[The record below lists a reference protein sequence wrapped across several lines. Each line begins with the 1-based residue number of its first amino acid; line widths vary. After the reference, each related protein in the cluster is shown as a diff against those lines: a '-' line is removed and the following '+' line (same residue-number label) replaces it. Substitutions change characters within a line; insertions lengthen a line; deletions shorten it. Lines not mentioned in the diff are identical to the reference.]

1 MRRYGQRGEGQ
12 AGCIFGLIILLIG
25 IFIAY
30 KLIPVKVKAAEL
42 RQVVVD
48 EAKMAGS
55 RSDQRIADNILR
67 KAAELNLPVGKEDV
81 NVVRVA
87 QNIKVD
93 VEYVV
98 PVDFP
103 GYVYQWKFHHHAEN
117 PIF

>member
-30 KLIPVKVKAAEL
+30 KLIPVKVKAADL
-42 RQVVVD
+42 RQTVVD

-55 RSDQRIADNILR
+55 RGDDRILRNILR
-67 KAAELNLPVGKEDV
+67 KAEDLRLPVTEN
-81 NVVRVA
+81 NVKIERRY
-87 QNIKVD
+87 QNISID

-98 PVDFP
+98 PVEFP
-103 GYVYQWKFHHHAEN
+103 GYTHMWKFHHHADN

>member
-30 KLIPVKVKAAEL
+30 KLIPVKVRAAEL
-42 RQVVVD
+42 RQTVVD

-55 RSDQRIADNILR
+55 RSDERILRNILR
-67 KAAELNLPVGKEDV
+67 KAEELRLPVTEDSVKINRAHLNIVVDV
-81 NVVRVA
+81 N
-87 QNIKVD
+87 
-93 VEYVV
+93 YVV
-98 PVDFP
+98 PVPFP
-103 GYVYQWKFHHHAEN
+103 GYTYMWKFNHHAEN

>member
-30 KLIPVKVKAAEL
+30 KLIPIKVKAADL
-42 RQVVVD
+42 RQTVVD

-55 RSDQRIADNILR
+55 RGDDRILRNILR
-67 KAAELNLPVGKEDV
+67 KAEDLRLPVTENNVRINRQNQRINIDV
-81 NVVRVA
+81 N
-87 QNIKVD
+87 
-93 VEYVV
+93 YVV
-98 PVDFP
+98 PVEFP
-103 GYVYQWKFHHHAEN
+103 GYTHQWKFHHSAEN